1 MPDTPI
7 ARRQFTINAD
17 PQHQLEVLVYAPIED
32 GPDYR
37 CNYEIREADQ
47 LVRQSS
53 AFGIDSLQTLVLAMQ
68 KLGADLAHSEYAKS
82 GRLFWNDQSDD
93 LGLLPPKT

>member
-7 ARRQFTINAD
+7 ARRKFTINVD
-17 PQHQLEVLVYAPIED
+17 PQRRLEVLIYAPIQD

-37 CNYEIREADQ
+37 CNYEIREGDQ

-53 AFGIDSLQTLVLAMQ
+53 AFGIDSLQALILAMQ
-68 KLGADLAHSEYAKS
+68 KVGADLVHSEYVKS
-82 GRLFWNDQSDD
+82 GKLFWNDQNDD
-93 LGLLPPKT
+93 LGLLPPKA